1 MKAQHTLLLSFTN
14 KEDIGAGDE
23 EESNR
28 QNAERK
34 RGKEE
39 AEEKA
44 EWAHRI
50 LLTLGQ
56 NRSFL
61 NSKAG
66 FNLLKWSKLS
76 SCRIEF
82 NLFSNGRL
90 EAFSFSL

>member
-44 EWAHRI
+44 E
-50 LLTLGQ
+50 
-56 NRSFL
+56 
-61 NSKAG
+61 
-66 FNLLKWSKLS
+66 
-76 SCRIEF
+76 
-82 NLFSNGRL
+82 
-90 EAFSFSL
+90 